1 MIYKLNI
8 IMVDDDK
15 GLDSGKMDGFA
26 LQVVTICSIVL
37 DVLNLIFKKIEFII
51 DLLNELVIYYFR

>member
-1 MIYKLNI
+1 MMIRGWIL
-8 IMVDDDK
+8 
-15 GLDSGKMDGFA
+15 GKWTDLHCKF
-26 LQVVTICSIVL
+26 VTICSIVL

>member
-26 LQVVTICSIVL
+26 LQVCNYL
-37 DVLNLIFKKIEFII
+37 
-51 DLLNELVIYYFR
+51 